1 MSTQMDQRLYISTV
15 DAEPL
20 HRYRKGGYHPVTLGE
35 YLKDGRYKVLHKLGW
50 GGYSTVWAARDQ
62 REETYVAVKI
72 SVAETEYD
80 MRELQTMKE
89 LASYH
94 PHTVQ
99 LLDNFDLKG
108 PNGSHKCLVYE
119 ILGPNVPDTIDTR
132 FPDGRLP
139 GKLAKVIAKQCL
151 IGLDGLHQRTIG
163 HGDLHTRNLA
173 FTMPYIDDLSEERF
187 IRMLGKPDIGYVQKR
202 ENCDRKCLEP
212 GIPEYIVRPASRQ
225 TLWNPAQTVKIL
237 DFGESFLHTTIP
249 KTLHTPLSLRAP
261 EVIFRDRIDHR
272 VDLWSM
278 GCMLFEV
285 FAGQPPFDTFLI
297 TPTILVDQ
305 MREMATDSLPKRWQ
319 GVWNTMNAEEGIESS
334 GPNLQEW
341 LEDVY
346 FNSPLS
352 PDLTREDIVRL
363 GQIVGRLLH
372 FEPSARA
379 SARDVLNDPWLN
391 E

>member
-1 MSTQMDQRLYISTV
+1 
-15 DAEPL
+15 
-20 HRYRKGGYHPVTLGE
+20 
-35 YLKDGRYKVLHKLGW
+35 
-50 GGYSTVWAARDQ
+50 
-62 REETYVAVKI
+62 
-72 SVAETEYD
+72 

-119 ILGPNVPDTIDTR
+119 LLGPNVPDTIDTR

-163 HGDLHTRNLA
+163 HGGKSLFLEMLYMVWHLPSIDLHTRNLA

-237 DFGESFLHTTIP
+237 DFGESFLHTTIS

-278 GCMLFEV
+278 GCMVGESTCN
-285 FAGQPPFDTFLI
+285 PYKPK
-297 TPTILVDQ
+297 
-305 MREMATDSLPKRWQ
+305 TDML
-319 GVWNTMNAEEGIESS
+319 AA
-334 GPNLQEW
+334 L
-341 LEDVY
+341 
-346 FNSPLS
+346 
-352 PDLTREDIVRL
+352 
-363 GQIVGRLLH
+363 
-372 FEPSARA
+372 
-379 SARDVLNDPWLN
+379 
-391 E
+391 